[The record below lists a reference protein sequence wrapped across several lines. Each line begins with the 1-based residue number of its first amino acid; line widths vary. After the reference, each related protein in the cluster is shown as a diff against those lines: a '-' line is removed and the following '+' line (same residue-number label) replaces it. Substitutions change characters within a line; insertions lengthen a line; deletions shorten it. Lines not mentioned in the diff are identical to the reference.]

1 MIIRTQ
7 NYTILYK
14 NITVEKRWADWVNVR
29 IARDDDTNQ
38 MSGISIPD
46 ECALVQRSI
55 QVYIRLT
62 HLVGEFTA
70 YRCGTK
76 PQRLFKWRCIAQ
88 YWTHVRS
95 TIKGDELYTPYLLNE
110 GENLVYTVCI
120 HVERGYFSMYTFG
133 ITHGD
138 F

>member
-1 MIIRTQ
+1 
-7 NYTILYK
+7 
-14 NITVEKRWADWVNVR
+14 VR

-76 PQRLFKWRCIAQ
+76 PQRLFK
-88 YWTHVRS
+88 
-95 TIKGDELYTPYLLNE
+95 
-110 GENLVYTVCI
+110 
-120 HVERGYFSMYTFG
+120 
-133 ITHGD
+133 
-138 F
+138 